1 MKKITQAIVIF
12 AFLITLKP
20 LTQAESVQDSVSHLQ
35 KQWAQI
41 NYQVP
46 TKAEKIKAF
55 RILEESAQS
64 FIDEHPT
71 RVELKIWKAIILST
85 DAGVVNGLSSL
96 GMLTQAKKLLLESIE
111 VDANALSGSAYT
123 SLASLYYQSPRW
135 PVSFGNKKKAQNYFS
150 KALQINPMGI
160 DPNYFYGDFLY
171 QKKDYAESQVYLKKA
186 LLAKPRLGRELADEG
201 RRQEIRAVL
210 AKVSDKLK

>member
-12 AFLITLKP
+12 TFLIALTP
-20 LTQAESVQDSVSHLQ
+20 LTQAESVQESVSHLQ

-46 TKAEKIKAF
+46 SKEEKIKAF
-55 RILEESAQS
+55 RILEASAQG

-71 RVELKIWKAIILST
+71 RAELKIWKAIILST

-96 GMLTQAKKLLLESIE
+96 GMLKQAKKLLIESIE
-111 VDANALSGSAYT
+111 VDASALSGSAYT
-123 SLASLYYQSPRW
+123 SLASLYYQAPGW
-135 PVSFGNKKKAQNYFS
+135 PLSFGNKKKAQNYFA

-171 QKKDYAESQVYLKKA
+171 QKKNYEESQIYLNKA
-186 LLAKPRLGRELADEG
+186 LLAQPRLGRELADEG

-210 AKVSDKLK
+210 AKVSDKLR

>member
-71 RVELKIWKAIILST
+71 RAELKIWKAIILSS

-171 QKKDYAESQVYLKKA
+171 QKKDYAESQVYLNKA
-186 LLAKPRLGRELADEG
+186 LLAQPRLGRELADEG